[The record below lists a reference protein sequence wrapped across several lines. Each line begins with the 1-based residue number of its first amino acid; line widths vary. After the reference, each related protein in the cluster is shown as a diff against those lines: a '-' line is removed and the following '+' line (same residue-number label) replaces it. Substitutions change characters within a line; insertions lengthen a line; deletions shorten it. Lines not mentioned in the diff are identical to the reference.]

1 MAMSRFFGPIFQAAY
16 VVDDFDAA
24 IAHWTETIG
33 VGPFFLFPTPLPF
46 KWLERR
52 GERTTEFD
60 ILSHCGLAY
69 SGDTLIE
76 LIAPGSA
83 PSPYRDFLDAGRRGL
98 HHVGTVATDYDAQM
112 AAARAAGITVAM
124 EGVLPLS
131 RFAYLDTDAAFP
143 GTMVEIIEMT
153 DAMHAM
159 WDTIKAAS
167 VGWDGRNPVRS
178 LTDAPPI

>member
-1 MAMSRFFGPIFQAAY
+1 MSRLFGPIFQAAY
-16 VVDDFDAA
+16 VVTDFDAA
-24 IAHWTETIG
+24 VAHWTGTIG

-46 KWLERR
+46 RSLERR

-76 LIAPGSA
+76 LISPGSA
-83 PSPYRDFLDAGRRGL
+83 PSPYREFLDAGRRGL
-98 HHVGTVATDYDAQM
+98 HHVGTIASDYDVQM
-112 AAARAAGITVAM
+112 AAVRAAGITVAM

-131 RFAYLDTDAAFP
+131 RFAYLDTDTAFP

-153 DAMHAM
+153 EAMRAM
-159 WDTIKAAS
+159 WNTIKAAS
-167 VGWDGRNPVRS
+167 IGWDGRDPVRS
-178 LTDAPPI
+178 LTNAAAS